1 MDYFDGVAFPTT
13 QIATYYPEHDGSG
26 EIRKRKGRN
35 YHSNPLVRIF
45 GSVVC
50 TYILVFFGM
59 VVMMAIEL
67 DDRKNLVR
75 ESTLAFNTNWALI
88 ENSTLL
94 TAKQKDDFIDYLG
107 DEPIELSND
116 EYADQYMLLAF
127 SIVTTIGYGNIT
139 PVTVESRWFCV
150 FFALVGIP
158 CAGILFTTAAS
169 STLDII
175 QNWMLDKQIHKA
187 FESIDL
193 DHSGYLS
200 KAELL
205 LALKK
210 LDFDVAEE
218 DFDVAFAMADD
229 GDGQINRDEFLVMLQ
244 KLSMGDKYLAQQHQQ
259 SICLVV
265 VFFIHWALGGMIFRY
280 YEGFRF
286 EDALYFSMVTLT
298 TVGLGDLFTTSRLG
312 IIVNICYSSIGLG
325 IIATCI
331 SLGSEYVALKAR
343 KRAER

>member
-1 MDYFDGVAFPTT
+1 
-13 QIATYYPEHDGSG
+13 
-26 EIRKRKGRN
+26 
-35 YHSNPLVRIF
+35 
-45 GSVVC
+45 
-50 TYILVFFGM
+50 
-59 VVMMAIEL
+59 
-67 DDRKNLVR
+67 
-75 ESTLAFNTNWALI
+75 
-88 ENSTLL
+88 
-94 TAKQKDDFIDYLG
+94 
-107 DEPIELSND
+107 
-116 EYADQYMLLAF
+116 
-127 SIVTTIGYGNIT
+127 
-139 PVTVESRWFCV
+139 
-150 FFALVGIP
+150 
-158 CAGILFTTAAS
+158 
-169 STLDII
+169 
-175 QNWMLDKQIHKA
+175 MLDKQIHKA

-312 IIVNICYSSIGLG
+312 IIVNICYRSQWK
-325 IIATCI
+325 
-331 SLGSEYVALKAR
+331 ALFLIVSFAFDWSGYHCNMHF
-343 KRAER
+343 AWF

>member
-169 STLDII
+169 ST
-175 QNWMLDKQIHKA
+175 
-187 FESIDL
+187 
-193 DHSGYLS
+193 
-200 KAELL
+200 
-205 LALKK
+205 
-210 LDFDVAEE
+210 
-218 DFDVAFAMADD
+218 
-229 GDGQINRDEFLVMLQ
+229 
-244 KLSMGDKYLAQQHQQ
+244 
-259 SICLVV
+259 
-265 VFFIHWALGGMIFRY
+265 
-280 YEGFRF
+280 
-286 EDALYFSMVTLT
+286 
-298 TVGLGDLFTTSRLG
+298 
-312 IIVNICYSSIGLG
+312 
-325 IIATCI
+325 
-331 SLGSEYVALKAR
+331 
-343 KRAER
+343 